1 MRWRTTFGVFL
12 TSVLSLGLWTFVYEP
27 SSFSVRHY
35 ELAPSGWP
43 RELDGLEVALL
54 ADIHVG
60 SPYRGLDK
68 LREIVR
74 ETNAAAPDLVVLADD
89 YVIDSVLGGTF
100 VAPEELAPI
109 LGELRAPLGV
119 YAVLGNHDWW
129 LDGDRVE
136 EALVAAG
143 IRVLRDEAVGL
154 SGVWLVGL
162 GDWEEAPPDVRKAL
176 SAVDDTSPVLVF
188 THNPDVFPTVPARV
202 SLTLAGH
209 THGGQVRFPWL
220 GTPIVPSRYGQRY
233 AHGHIVEDDRHLFV
247 TSGLGTSIIPVR
259 FAVPPE
265 IALLRLSA
273 DVANAPPVSSRIF
286 GP

>member
-1 MRWRTTFGVFL
+1 
-12 TSVLSLGLWTFVYEP
+12 LWTFVYEP
-27 SSFSVRHY
+27 SSFSVRRY
-35 ELAPSGWP
+35 ELAPPGWP

-74 ETNAAAPDLVVLADD
+74 ETNAAAPDLVVFADD

-109 LGELRAPLGV
+109 LGELGAPLGV